1 MIAGLE
7 QVVAVTPSPI
17 LRVHLRYAH
26 AVLADDA
33 DAEDLYRATLGE
45 ELTRWPWARAR
56 IELAYGGWLRR
67 QRRAAAPVFAVTL
80 DW

>member
-1 MIAGLE
+1 
-7 QVVAVTPSPI
+7 
-17 LRVHLRYAH
+17 
-26 AVLADDA
+26 VLADDA
-33 DAEDLYRATLGE
+33 DAEDLYRAALGE

-67 QRRAAAPVFAVTL
+67 QRRAAEPVFAVTL